1 VTAVLEISGLQKT
14 YRGRK
19 GVRRAL
25 DGFDMV
31 VDAGQVHGF
40 LGPNGSGKT
49 TTLRTLLGL
58 IKPNAGRMAILGREL
73 PRHLPEIA
81 GQVGAIVES
90 PQFFGNFTA
99 RDTLLLLA
107 DAGGVD
113 RARVYA
119 VLELVGLRERA
130 KERVKT
136 YSLGMK
142 QRLAVAS
149 ALLKNPRLLIL
160 DEPANGL
167 DPEGIA
173 WMRTLLRDF
182 ADRGGTVLLSSHL
195 LAEVQA
201 TVDQLVVIA
210 GGTVVASGPLDDL
223 LASTA
228 LLIRSPEPDA
238 LHRMLIGAG
247 IPFDANPDRSVS
259 VDTSSPD
266 IDSGRIAQLAL
277 DARVLVTELRAADT
291 GGLEQLFFS
300 LTSGAAQVAADAH
313 EAA

>member
-1 VTAVLEISGLQKT
+1 MITADSLSKSYGATAV
-14 YRGRK
+14 
-19 GVRRAL
+19 VRTVSFECEP
-25 DGFDMV
+25 GTIT
-31 VDAGQVHGF
+31 GF
-40 LGPNGSGKT
+40 LGPNGAGKS
-49 TTLRTLLGL
+49 TTLRMITGLTRPDGGTATVDGRPFAELPNTLRVAGTLLDASAMHPGRTGRATL
-58 IKPNAGRMAILGREL
+58 RIAARMAGL
-73 PRHLPEIA
+73 PHSR
-81 GQVGAIVES
+81 VE
-90 PQFFGNFTA
+90 
-99 RDTLLLLA
+99 D
-107 DAGGVD
+107 
-113 RARVYA
+113 
-119 VLELVGLRERA
+119 VLTRVGLAGASADR
-130 KERVKT
+130 RVGN
-136 YSLGMK
+136 YSLGMR
-142 QRLAVAS
+142 QRLGIGQ
-149 ALLKNPRLLIL
+149 ALLGDPRVLIL

-195 LAEVQA
+195 LSEVQA

-210 GGTVVASGPLDDL
+210 GGTVVASGPLDVL

-247 IPFDANPDRSVS
+247 IPFGANPDRSVN

-266 IDSGRIAQLAL
+266 IDRRRIAQLAL

-291 GGLEQLFFS
+291 GGLERLFFS
-300 LTSGAAQVAADAH
+300 LTSGAAQVAADAK

>member
-1 VTAVLEISGLQKT
+1 MITADSLSKSYGATKV
-14 YRGRK
+14 
-19 GVRRAL
+19 VRTVS
-25 DGFDMV
+25 FDCEP
-31 VDAGQVHGF
+31 GTITGF
-40 LGPNGSGKT
+40 LGPNGAGKS
-49 TTLRTLLGL
+49 TTLRMITGLTRPDRGTATVDGRPFAELPNTLRVAGTLLDASAMHPGRTGRATL
-58 IKPNAGRMAILGREL
+58 RIAARMADL
-73 PRHLPEIA
+73 PNSR
-81 GQVGAIVES
+81 VE
-90 PQFFGNFTA
+90 
-99 RDTLLLLA
+99 D
-107 DAGGVD
+107 
-113 RARVYA
+113 
-119 VLELVGLRERA
+119 VLTRVGLAGAADR
-130 KERVKT
+130 RVGD
-136 YSLGMK
+136 YSLGMR
-142 QRLAVAS
+142 QRLGIGQ
-149 ALLKNPRLLIL
+149 ALLGDPRVLIL

-300 LTSGAAQVAADAH
+300 LTSGAAQVAADAQ

>member
-1 VTAVLEISGLQKT
+1 MITADSLSKSYGATAVVRNVSFECE
-14 YRGRK
+14 RGTIT
-19 GVRRAL
+19 
-25 DGFDMV
+25 
-31 VDAGQVHGF
+31 GF
-40 LGPNGSGKT
+40 LGPNGAGKS
-49 TTLRTLLGL
+49 TTLRMITGLTRPDGGTATVDGRPFAELANTLRVAGTLLDASAMHPGRTGRATL
-58 IKPNAGRMAILGREL
+58 RIAARMAGL
-73 PRHLPEIA
+73 PDSR
-81 GQVGAIVES
+81 VE
-90 PQFFGNFTA
+90 
-99 RDTLLLLA
+99 D
-107 DAGGVD
+107 
-113 RARVYA
+113 
-119 VLELVGLRERA
+119 VLTRVGLAGAADR
-130 KERVKT
+130 RVGN
-136 YSLGMK
+136 YSLGMR
-142 QRLAVAS
+142 QRLGIGQ
-149 ALLKNPRLLIL
+149 ALLGDPRVLIL

-210 GGTVVASGPLDDL
+210 GGAVVASGPLDDL

-238 LHRMLIGAG
+238 LHRLLIGAG
-247 IPFDANPDRSVS
+247 IPFGANPDRSVT
-259 VDTSSPD
+259 VDTSSGA
-266 IDSGRIAQLAL
+266 IDSRRIAELAL

-300 LTSGAAQVAADAH
+300 LTSGAAQVAADTQ